1 MGQYLTLLAYHMAND
16 EIIPYDLPVYS
27 TALHSYYNDL
37 QETIQGTAQ
46 SLDTSEL
53 SAAISQFESSADE
66 AMALRD
72 QAVSSSDAALKS
84 VVNSKFRDFQRGFT
98 SAGGLPGREFYKHV
112 VNAPGVDTGYAATTF
127 PGITEAVL
135 AKNLTRAAEW
145 VERTSLGIR
154 RAAEI
159 LKT

>member
-16 EIIPYDLPVYS
+16 EIIPYDLPIYS
-27 TALHSYYNDL
+27 AALHSYYNDL
-37 QETIQGTAQ
+37 QESIESTMQ

-53 SAAISQFESSADE
+53 SAAILQFEDSADE
-66 AMALRD
+66 AMAL
-72 QAVSSSDAALKS
+72 QYKAISSGDEALKS
-84 VVNSKFRDFQRGFT
+84 VVNQKLRDFQRGFT
-98 SAGGLPGREFYKHV
+98 SAGGLPEREFYRHV

-127 PGITEAVL
+127 PGITEAVV

-145 VERTSLGIR
+145 VGRTSLGIR